1 MDDTVARSARVK
13 PLVWRIQS
21 PHTTDLVS
29 GETVVLLAM
38 VPWGAVAITKTLK
51 ETGYR
56 VCEGASRA
64 GVFTSIEEARDW
76 FETGYQ
82 RMMAAAIE
90 LDAPS
95 PPPPAALS
103 VPAAVLALWEETAGR
118 PWPQTVPL
126 VPEIEAIMADGWIRL
141 AGKSGG
147 SPSASTAM
155 LQWTASA
162 QIAMSRARDL
172 G

>member
-1 MDDTVARSARVK
+1 MDDTASGSVRVK
-13 PLVWRIQS
+13 PLVWRMQS

-64 GVFTSIEEARDW
+64 GVFASIEEARDW
-76 FETGYQ
+76 FEAGYQ

-95 PPPPAALS
+95 PPTLAAIS
-103 VPAAVLALWEETAGR
+103 VPATVLALWEETAGR
-118 PWPQTVPL
+118 PWPQALPL
-126 VPEIEAIMADGWIRL
+126 GPEIEAIMADGWIRL
-141 AGKSGG
+141 AGKSDG

-155 LQWTASA
+155 LQWTRAA
-162 QIAMSRARDL
+162 QIAMSRTDAI
-172 G
+172 

>member
-1 MDDTVARSARVK
+1 MDDTTARSARVK
-13 PLVWRIQS
+13 PLVWRIQN

-38 VPWGAVAITKTLK
+38 VPWGAVAITKALK

-64 GVFTSIEEARDW
+64 GGFASIEEAREW
-76 FETGYQ
+76 AETGYQ

-90 LDAPS
+90 LDAPA
-95 PPPPAALS
+95 PAPPAALS
-103 VPAAVLALWEETAGR
+103 VPAAVMALWEETAGR
-118 PWPQTVPL
+118 PWPQAAPL
-126 VPEIEAIMADGWIRL
+126 GPEIEAMMADGWIRL

-155 LQWTASA
+155 LQWTRAA
-162 QIAMSRARDL
+162 QIAMSRTDAI
-172 G
+172 

>member
-1 MDDTVARSARVK
+1 MDDTTARSARVK
-13 PLVWRIQS
+13 PLVWRVQS

-38 VPWGAVAITKTLK
+38 VPWGAVAITRTLK

-64 GVFTSIEEARDW
+64 GIFASIEDAREW

-82 RMMAAAIE
+82 RLMAAAIE

-95 PPPPAALS
+95 PPTLTAIS
-103 VPAAVLALWEETAGR
+103 VPAAVFALWDETAGR
-118 PWPQTVPL
+118 PWPQALPL
-126 VPEIEAIMADGWIRL
+126 GPEIEAIMTDGWIRPT
-141 AGKSGG
+141 GKSDG
-147 SPSASTAM
+147 STSASTGM
-155 LQWTASA
+155 LQWTRAA
-162 QIAMSRARDL
+162 QIAMSRTDAI
-172 G
+172 